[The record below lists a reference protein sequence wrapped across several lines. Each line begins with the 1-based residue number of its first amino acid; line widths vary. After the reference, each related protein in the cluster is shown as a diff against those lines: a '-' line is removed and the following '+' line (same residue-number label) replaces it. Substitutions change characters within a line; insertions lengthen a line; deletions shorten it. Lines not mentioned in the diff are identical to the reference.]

1 MSFLFSYFAIGILGI
16 VLFISIDVMGGL
28 DDNFHTRWNGI
39 SPLKNFKEFLKEFKN
54 DSSCLVTCSEGLKIC
69 GFIIL
74 LWPFLILIT
83 IIGLYQENK
92 EKQEEEKENNEEV

>member
-1 MSFLFSYFAIGILGI
+1 MSFLFGYLAVGILGI

-28 DDNFHTRWNGI
+28 DDNFHTRWNGV

-69 GFIIL
+69 GLIIL
-74 LWPFLILIT
+74 LWPFLILAT
-83 IIGLYQENK
+83 IIELYKENK
-92 EKQEEEKENNEEV
+92 EKQKEKEDEEV